1 MSAFSTLRTILKN
14 YFLAGLATLI
24 PIVMTIWILKVLIL
38 WADDFFRSLMPKFLQ
53 PEQIFGREI
62 PGVGIVMTI
71 AIILLVGVLTRLYFG
86 KKLLHLG
93 DRILL
98 KVPFGKGVYR
108 ALKQFVS
115 LTFSEE
121 GKSFKQ
127 VALIEYPRKGSYA
140 LAFVTTE
147 ASGEIQA
154 KTSQKLVNVFLP
166 TTPNPTSGYMLM
178 LPEEDLIILDMKVEL
193 AMKIIISAGVVQ
205 ETAPE
210 STKTP

>member
-14 YFLAGLATLI
+14 YFFAGLATLI

-38 WADDFFRSLMPKFLQ
+38 WADDFFSSMMPKFLQ

-71 AIILLVGVLTRLYFG
+71 ALILLVGVLTRLYFG
-86 KKLLHLG
+86 KKLIELG

-98 KVPFGKGVYR
+98 RVPFGKGVYK

-115 LTFSEE
+115 LTFSEG

-147 ASGEIQA
+147 ASADIQA
-154 KTSQKLVNVFLP
+154 KTGQKLINVFLP

-178 LPEEDLIILDMKVEL
+178 LPEEELIILDMKVEL

-205 ETAPE
+205 ESEQLT
-210 STKTP
+210 S